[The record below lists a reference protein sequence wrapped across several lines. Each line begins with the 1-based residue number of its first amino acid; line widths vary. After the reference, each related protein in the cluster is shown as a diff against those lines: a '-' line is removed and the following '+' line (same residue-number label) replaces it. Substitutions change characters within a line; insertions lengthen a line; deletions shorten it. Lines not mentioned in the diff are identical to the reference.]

1 MNMLMMM
8 MMMMRRI
15 NNHSVTD
22 GKVHIGQDKSQGTT
36 KLPRIVLLTMVRN
49 ASMRRDADG
58 TS

>member
-1 MNMLMMM
+1 MMMMM

-22 GKVHIGQDKSQGTT
+22 GNVHTGQDKRQGTT

-49 ASMRRDADG
+49 GGMRRDAEG
-58 TS
+58 TT